1 MNEEQVIN
9 SGVAGNRRGNKLY
22 CFNTSIRVPDKN
34 IEFLKIFK
42 KYEGKLFTDEVKIQV
57 YKDAIQTG
65 ALTPVRL
72 DSVIRNKIKQGET
85 LDDAELIQIMNENE
99 PTNGFTGRVGDYIM
113 ALENQALIQRLG
125 TNRKYRIRVTE
136 LGNKLLEDSSYE
148 QDIYTKAMIGLEYGS
163 PVRNTAHNK
172 ANPFLNTLY
181 IIHALNEHYKDDSDY
196 KGLTLYE
203 FGVFVLTMKD
213 CNYNK
218 IVNKIIE
225 YRKVH
230 DTREDDTFAQ
240 KYLEDNDIQAYNR
253 GTLYGSASYA
263 DEVLRKFKKTGLIV
277 EKRGFR
283 TRYINFNKYE
293 LVKIELLL
301 EKYKDYIWKN
311 FHDADEYFEYIENI
325 ILPWEESNSSYFKVV
340 EDKAKAIDYKID
352 KETFSQKEYQEI
364 NKLYYQFVFENNDY
378 DEFPYEN
385 IQNELKLIDRTID
398 GTTALGDIEEYVRFE
413 WFTALLFASKFGK
426 ENVKGNLILDD
437 NGYPLSQAPGGN
449 ADVEVFNDDFHYN
462 IEVTTIRN
470 RNQQL
475 NAETTTVARHLA
487 SSLSEDIVDKAILV
501 APFIHEDTIRYYRFE
516 AVDEG
521 VTLVP
526 ITIDML
532 IKIVDKAQSL
542 KEFDI
547 FVEEVAKKLKE
558 ESIEDYK
565 KFISEYE

>member
-1 MNEEQVIN
+1 MDKKQAVK

-22 CFNTSIRVPDKN
+22 SFNTSIRIPDKN
-34 IEFLKIFK
+34 IEFLRIFK

-65 ALTPVRL
+65 TLTPVRL
-72 DSVIRNKIKQGET
+72 DSIMRNKIKQGEI
-85 LDDAELIQIMNENE
+85 LDDDELIQIMNENE

-125 TNRKYRIRVTE
+125 SNRKYRIRVTE

-172 ANPFLNTLY
+172 SNPFLNTLY
-181 IIHALNEHYKDDSDY
+181 VINELNNYYKDDIDY

-203 FGVFVLTMKD
+203 FGVFVFTMKD
-213 CNYNK
+213 CGYK
-218 IVNKIIE
+218 KVVNKIIE
-225 YRKVH
+225 YRNVY
-230 DTREDDTFAQ
+230 DTKENDLFAQ
-240 KYLEDNDIQAYNR
+240 KYLENNDIQAYSK

-293 LVKIELLL
+293 LVKIELLID
-301 EKYKDYIWKN
+301 KYKNYKWKN
-311 FHDADEYFEYIENI
+311 FHDVDEYFEYIENI
-325 ILPWEESNSSYFKVV
+325 VLPWEESNSSFFKVV
-340 EDKAKAIDYKID
+340 EDKAKAIDYKIN
-352 KETFSQKEYQEI
+352 KESISQREYQEI
-364 NKLYYQFVFENNDY
+364 NKLYYQYIFENNDY

-385 IQNELKLIDRTID
+385 IQMELKLIDRSID

-449 ADVEVFNDDFHYN
+449 ADVEVFNDKVHYN

-470 RNQQL
+470 RSQQL

-487 SSLSEDIVDKAILV
+487 STLSENVIDKALLV

-516 AVDEG
+516 ATDEG

-532 IKIVDKAQSL
+532 IKIVDKAKSL
-542 KEFDI
+542 KEFDLFI
-547 FVEEVAKKLKE
+547 EEIAKKLKE
-558 ESIEDYK
+558 GSVEDYK
-565 KFISEYE
+565 LFISEYE

>member
-1 MNEEQVIN
+1 MSNDKKST
-9 SGVAGNRRGNKLY
+9 SGVAGNRKGNKLY
-22 CFNTSIRVPDKN
+22 SFNTSIRVPDKN
-34 IEFLKIFK
+34 IEYLKILK
-42 KYEGKLFTDEVKIQV
+42 NYEGKLFTKEVKEQVFKDTIQF
-57 YKDAIQTG
+57 G
-65 ALTPVRL
+65 ALTPTKMDATVKQKL
-72 DSVIRNKIKQGET
+72 NQGELLT
-85 LDDAELIQIMNENE
+85 DEELLKVMLENE
-99 PTNGFTGRVGDYIM
+99 PSNGFTGRVGDYVM
-113 ALENQALIQRLG
+113 ALESQALVQRLG
-125 TNRKYRIRVTE
+125 TERKYRIRITE
-136 LGNKLLEDSSYE
+136 LGNKLLEDASYE

-163 PVRNTAHNK
+163 PVRDTAFNK
-172 ANPFLNTLY
+172 SNPFLNTLFV
-181 IIHALNEHYKDDSDY
+181 INEMNKIYEKDNNY
-196 KGLTLYE
+196 KGITLFE

-218 IVNKIIE
+218 IVKNIVD
-225 YRKVH
+225 YRKKH
-230 DTREDDTFAQ
+230 GTKNDFSFA
-240 KYLEDNDIQAYNR
+240 KVYLKENDIQSYNK
-253 GTLYGSASYA
+253 GTLYGGSSYA

-277 EKRGFR
+277 EKKGFKQ
-283 TRYINFNKYE
+283 RYINFNKHE
-293 LVKIELLL
+293 LAKIELLL
-301 EKYKDYIWKN
+301 DKYKNYRWKKFN
-311 FHDADEYFEYIENI
+311 DPDSYFEYMEKI
-325 ILPWEESNSSYFKVV
+325 ILPWEESDSSYFRVV
-340 EDKAKAIDYKID
+340 KDKAKVIDYELG
-352 KETFSQKEYQEI
+352 KETISQKEYEEI
-364 NKLYYQFVFENNDY
+364 NKLYYQFIFENNNY
-378 DEFPYEN
+378 DEFPYER
-385 IQNELKLIDRTID
+385 IKTELKIIDKSVDESTL
-398 GTTALGDIEEYVRFE
+398 LGDIEEYVRFE
-413 WFTALLFASKFGK
+413 WFTTLLLASKFGK

-449 ADVEVFNDDFHYN
+449 ADVEILNDHFHYN